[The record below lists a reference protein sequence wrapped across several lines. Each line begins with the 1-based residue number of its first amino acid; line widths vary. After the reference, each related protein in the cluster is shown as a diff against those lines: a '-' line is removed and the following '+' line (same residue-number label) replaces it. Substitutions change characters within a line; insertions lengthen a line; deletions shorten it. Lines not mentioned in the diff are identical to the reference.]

1 MKIFSSLMVMFVL
14 FLSSLSFAASS
25 GAEVSKK
32 AGENS
37 SVTCAA
43 SSDKSVKKASLAS
56 TGSSDASDEDKSSA
70 KGAK

>member
-1 MKIFSSLMVMFVL
+1 MKIFSSLMVMSVL
-14 FLSSLSFAASS
+14 FSSSLSFAASS

-37 SVTCAA
+37 AVNCAA
-43 SSDKSVKKASLAS
+43 SSDKSVKKPSLAP
-56 TGSSDASDEDKSSA
+56 TGSGDASYEEKSSA